1 VTQGDIMSIVMKEK
15 KFNYIVDDDIVVV
28 ILTDK
33 TDNDILIHKFLKI
46 INKKFLAQY
55 SKIIKHFN
63 GDTIQF
69 ESFYEILEK
78 EIDSSEL
85 LIRCK
90 SCNKVIVNEFRIIEH
105 NNEKNYFCCPMCE
118 KIYCDLND
126 IDNTEN

>member
-1 VTQGDIMSIVMKEK
+1 MSIVMKEK

-126 IDNTEN
+126 IDNTEK